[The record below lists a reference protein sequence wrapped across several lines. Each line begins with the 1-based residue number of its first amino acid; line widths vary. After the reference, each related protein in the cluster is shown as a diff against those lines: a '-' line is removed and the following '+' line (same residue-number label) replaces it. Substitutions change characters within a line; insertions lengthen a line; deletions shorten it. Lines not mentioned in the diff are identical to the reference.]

1 MSSHPLRTRTTLSA
15 LVIAALLNT
24 TPTAGAAPRTP
35 TCRAPKHPAL
45 AKQLTRD
52 LKAALAGRSGTVS
65 VAVHD
70 DRTKLDCTLAPRTR
84 YDAASVVKVLMMEAT
99 LRRAQSRGRGPTA
112 WERGNLGPMIRSS
125 DNAAAGRLW
134 KDLGRT
140 RLGTTLTQAGATR
153 TVLGPHGYWGLT
165 RTTAADQLRLLDRLT
180 ARRSFLTAGS
190 RVYGLKLMS
199 EVRKNQRWGV
209 PAGMPR
215 GLRAHL
221 KNGWLPRATHGW
233 RIHSIG
239 AFTGQGRTYRIAVL
253 SHDNPSMA
261 YGVRTVE
268 RVAQAVHRA
277 LNKGR
282 AGAIGLTPPEE
293 ISERSDGSV
302 PPDAPEAPERQSW
315 FAYGAPGAAARTARA
330 R

>member
-1 MSSHPLRTRTTLSA
+1 MPRTRTRTRTLT
-15 LVIAALLNT
+15 LTTLTLAALLNT
-24 TPTAGAAPRTP
+24 APTAQAAATAP

-52 LKAALAGRSGTVS
+52 LRTALSGRRGSVS
-65 VAVHD
+65 IAVHD
-70 DRTKLDCTLAPRTR
+70 DRTGLHCTLTPRTR

-99 LRRAQSRGRGPTA
+99 LRRAQSRHRGPTA
-112 WERGNLGPMIRSS
+112 WERNNLGPMIRRS

-134 KDLGRT
+134 NDLGRT

-153 TVLGPHGYWGLT
+153 TLLGPYGYWGLT

-180 ARRSFLTAGS
+180 ARRSFLTATS
-190 RVYGLKLMS
+190 RAYGLKLMS

-233 RIHSIG
+233 RVHSIG
-239 AFTGQGRTYRIAVL
+239 AFTGQDRTYRIAVL

-282 AGAIGLTPPEE
+282 AAGIGLTPPQE
-293 ISERSDGSV
+293 ISEQSDGSV
-302 PPDAPEAPERQSW
+302 PPEAPDAPERPAW
-315 FAYGAPGAAARTARA
+315 FAPGAAARTARA